1 MTAVGAFIKIPIPYV
16 PFTMQFFFSS
26 LSGLVLGARNG
37 ALSQLLYL
45 LIGLIGI
52 PVFSNGGGPQYIFQP
67 TFGYLLGLILAA
79 YTIGK
84 LTYNKVNDSKVIF
97 LANILALGIIYMLGG
112 IYFYIINRFYLKI
125 DISIIEVIKYGVLI
139 NFPGD
144 MAKVVVVTITGKKL
158 SKVLRT
164 SI

>member
-97 LANILALGIIYMLGG
+97 LANILALGIIYILGG
-112 IYFYIINRFYLKI
+112 TYFYIINRFYLKI

-144 MAKVVVVTITGKKL
+144 MAKIIIVSIVGKRL
-158 SKVLRT
+158 SRVLRT
-164 SI
+164 RI

>member
-1 MTAVGAFIKIPIPYV
+1 LTAVGAFIKIPIPYV

-112 IYFYIINRFYLKI
+112 IYLYIINRFYLKI

-164 SI
+164 NI